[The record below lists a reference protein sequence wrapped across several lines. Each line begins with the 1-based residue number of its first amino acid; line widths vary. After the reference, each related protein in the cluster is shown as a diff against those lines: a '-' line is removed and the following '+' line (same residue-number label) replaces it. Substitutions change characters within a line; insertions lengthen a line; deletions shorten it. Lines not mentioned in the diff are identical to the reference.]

1 MLVGWAVAAGQGRA
15 VGRCAVATS
24 QRVAQPPAAP
34 ATHASTYPA
43 CLTTRACFPPLHP
56 SPHLQV
62 RPGEVAVLDCDAQGR
77 TLVFN
82 RSHANNIVA
91 ADIVYSSV
99 AA

>member
-1 MLVGWAVAAGQGRA
+1 MR
-15 VGRCAVATS
+15 T
-24 QRVAQPPAAP
+24 
-34 ATHASTYPA
+34 
-43 CLTTRACFPPLHP
+43 
-56 SPHLQV
+56 
-62 RPGEVAVLDCDAQGR
+62 GEVAVLDCDAEGR